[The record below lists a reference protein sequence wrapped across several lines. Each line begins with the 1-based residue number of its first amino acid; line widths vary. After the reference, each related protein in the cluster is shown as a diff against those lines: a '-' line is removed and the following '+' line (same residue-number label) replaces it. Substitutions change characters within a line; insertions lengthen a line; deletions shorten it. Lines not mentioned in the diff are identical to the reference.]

1 MKKEI
6 KVELHKVFCNR
17 MFVAALVIGLV
28 FVGLDWFDHYQFIK
42 ASGGNGGTSLYTKW
56 IGVNGYTLGAW
67 DKSIAIRFVPIVF
80 VHFTGFKGE
89 YWTVFNRKT
98 REMGGSRRCKDG
110 GGTFVPSS

>member
-17 MFVAALVIGLV
+17 IFVAALVIGLV

-56 IGVNGYTLGAW
+56 IGVNGYTLGACL
-67 DKSIAIRFVPIVF
+67 SHLYIS
-80 VHFTGFKGE
+80 FKLH
-89 YWTVFNRKT
+89 
-98 REMGGSRRCKDG
+98 D
-110 GGTFVPSS
+110 